1 MPQKR
6 RPSRRRRPRQPGAT
20 PRLAAAP
27 RFAAPPSRSTEAA
40 MAAPSPAPA
49 SMRERAAA
57 RFTARDY
64 GYVRR
69 ELLRIALLA
78 TAVLVAIVVLSFFLP

>member
-20 PRLAAAP
+20 PRLAAAA
-27 RFAAPPSRSTEAA
+27 RFAGPAAPSAEAT
-40 MAAPSPAPA
+40 MAAPSPTPGSA
-49 SMRERAAA
+49 RERAIA
-57 RFTARDY
+57 RFSARDY

-78 TAVLVAIVVLSFFLP
+78 TAVLITIVILSFFLP